1 MRCFSSSGSRA
12 RRPSPPRRSTRATFT
27 AIAPYLK
34 VLERL
39 DRYHKAGATKP
50 VYDAAARERLFA
62 KMSRIVDRLEAKAR
76 KEAQQ
81 AAADPIGG
89 AAERSQEADAG

>member
-1 MRCFSSSGSRA
+1 MAIDVGDLQ
-12 RRPSPPRRSTRATFT
+12 

-39 DRYHKAGATKP
+39 DRYQRAGATKP

-62 KMSRIVDRLEAKAR
+62 KMSRIADRLEAKAR
-76 KEAQQ
+76 KGAGQG
-81 AAADPIGG
+81 APDPIGG
-89 AAERSQEADAG
+89 AVIRGGRGMRQCDPDSRVSL